1 LNLLKLYV
9 VPIANRKHR
18 QALFSILLR
27 VTLTAIKRVKYTQ
40 VSLQLITVRLFI
52 WRYAIRKKRAVAYAT
67 RQGPKYALLI
77 YKNATSKYLMLYIM
91 VVSEAA

>member
-1 LNLLKLYV
+1 MLSQL
-9 VPIANRKHR
+9 PIENTV
-18 QALFSILLR
+18 FSIHNSAKSI
-27 VTLTAIKRVKYTQ
+27 TLTAIKRVKYTQ

-77 YKNATSKYLMLYIM
+77 YKNAASKYLMLYII